1 MNPKA
6 LIPLFVVGLACCTI
20 GHAGVT
26 DFSYTSD
33 YTNFNCRNVTLSYNL
48 DRTEVT
54 VGMGAHQYRNSTGL
68 MGGTTHTDSPDAVS
82 LILNGSV
89 NNDTSTAWKGYDI
102 RIFMDRAFSL
112 SNVGV
117 GPVPPDW
124 RRARMGSSRLPRR
137 GVRAALAATFAIL
150 LAPSLALAHP
160 LGNFTIN
167 HYAGIRV
174 AADAGQFQFNYTLNF
189 SGGSQYSFTDQ
200 VTPIPVPEPG
210 IMALALLGGLAL
222 AGRKWHRP

>member
-6 LIPLFVVGLACCTI
+6 LIPFFVVGLACCTI

-124 RRARMGSSRLPRR
+124 TFSVTP
-137 GVRAALAATFAIL
+137 AAPNGTPQFYGENESVAEIDYSQGGGPTV
-150 LAPSLALAHP
+150 AP
-160 LGNFTIN
+160 G
-167 HYAGIRV
+167 
-174 AADAGQFQFNYTLNF
+174 GQFQFNYTLNF